1 VVRQAGQRT
10 HKNQRRAL
18 SAQPIVGENSI
29 GMRLAC
35 RTFQAA
41 TRRLASSR
49 ICASPKEWQT
59 NPVKEIRDAKEYFDV
74 IPNVELE
81 PDMLAVVPAR
91 SYRVGSGTTRFDPGG
106 AGRELW
112 GSFGASRSKPLAEG
126 SCGVCVLWHFRLARP
141 CSLSLG
147 VRAPEAARGE

>member
-1 VVRQAGQRT
+1 LNLLRIGAALT
-10 HKNQRRAL
+10 FSLPFSRAREGGP
-18 SAQPIVGENSI
+18 SA
-29 GMRLAC
+29 
-35 RTFQAA
+35 
-41 TRRLASSR
+41 
-49 ICASPKEWQT
+49 
-59 NPVKEIRDAKEYFDV
+59 
-74 IPNVELE
+74 
-81 PDMLAVVPAR
+81 
-91 SYRVGSGTTRFDPGG
+91 SGFDPGG